1 MVLVESEICLPGRS
15 FEGFDDLPLSL
26 GAVGDVIAA
35 RSFAR
40 DLLEAGACLLP
51 DVFDPVLATLVLT
64 AVCLHVHAALGEDM
78 RRGDILRFLGALM
91 DLGRPS
97 VGFAK
102 SPMQFVRYAAL
113 ELQALTPTRREPLLQ
128 TLIKLVR
135 EPDDGGTHDGEKV
148 MKNACEGRI

>member
-26 GAVGDVIAA
+26 GAVGDVTAA
-35 RSFAR
+35 RAFAR
-40 DLLEAGACLLP
+40 ELIEAGACLLP
-51 DVFDPVLATLVLT
+51 DLFDPVLATLMLT
-64 AVCLHVHAALGEDM
+64 AVSLHVHAALGEDM

-97 VGFAK
+97 AAFAK

-113 ELQALTPTRREPLLQ
+113 ELQALAPVRREPLLQ

-135 EPDDGGTHDGEKV
+135 ETDDGGDSGGEKAG
-148 MKNACEGRI
+148 KKACEGRI